1 MLKNITITPAEIIHH
16 LKISCMIPAV
26 ADKIISNKIILEKAK
41 EIGIQPDNSAIQK
54 TADSI
59 RINSELI
66 SADDT
71 FKWLEKNCLSTND
84 FEEIVLTSLF
94 TNELANTLF
103 ANKVESYFYENQL
116 NYMEIVMYEVILD
129 DHDLAIELFYA
140 IQESE
145 ISFYDA
151 AHQYIDDPALRRR
164 GGYQGVLKRKDL
176 KPEVLAAVCAAKP
189 PELIKP
195 IVTSLGV
202 HLIFVEE
209 IIKPQLDH
217 QLHQKICFDLFNE
230 WITQETSKWEVN
242 TYL

>member
-1 MLKNITITPAEIIHH
+1 MLKNITITPEEIIHH
-16 LKISCMIPAV
+16 LKISCMIPTV
-26 ADKIISNKIILEKAK
+26 AEKIVSNKIILEKAQ
-41 EIGIQPDNSAIQK
+41 EIGIQPDNVAIQK

-59 RINSELI
+59 RITSELI

-84 FEEIVLTSLF
+84 FEEIVLMSLF

-103 ANKVESYFYENQL
+103 ANKVESYFFENQL
-116 NYMEIVMYEVILD
+116 NYMGIVMYEVILD
-129 DHDLAIELFYA
+129 DHDLAMELFYA
-140 IQESE
+140 IQENE
-145 ISFYDA
+145 ISFHDV
-151 AHQYIDDPALRRR
+151 AHKYIENPVLRRR
-164 GGYQGVLKRKDL
+164 GGYQGVLMRKDL
-176 KPEVLAAVCAAKP
+176 KSEVLAAVCASRP

-209 IIKPQLDH
+209 IVKPQLDS

-230 WITQETSKWEVN
+230 WMTQETSKWEVN